1 MFINFFF
8 EGVSMMSTKQVVLAL
23 LVSVQIA
30 SAADAVEQVSFFSN
44 FLKSG
49 TEVANTCMTVA
60 CANRNAI
67 IAVAAVSAVSAA
79 AYYNW
84 DRVQNAYNRAV
95 AYVKENQ
102 ETNAKIGGAVLGA
115 TSVVVGAAYMIKS
128 YFFAATQEIATE
140 QVEQKEENKNEEV
153 APTTSEDIEKKK

>member
-1 MFINFFF
+1 
-8 EGVSMMSTKQVVLAL
+8 
-23 LVSVQIA
+23 
-30 SAADAVEQVSFFSN
+30 
-44 FLKSG
+44 
-49 TEVANTCMTVA
+49 
-60 CANRNAI
+60 
-67 IAVAAVSAVSAA
+67 
-79 AYYNW
+79 
-84 DRVQNAYNRAV
+84 VQNAYNRAV

-102 ETNAKIGGAVLGA
+102 ETIVANAKIGGAVLGA